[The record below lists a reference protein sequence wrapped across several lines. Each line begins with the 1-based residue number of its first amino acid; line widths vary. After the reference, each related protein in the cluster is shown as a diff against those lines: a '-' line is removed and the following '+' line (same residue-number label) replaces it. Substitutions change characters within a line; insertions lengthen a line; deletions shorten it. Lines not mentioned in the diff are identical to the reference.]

1 MLGPPGSGK
10 GTQSPRLKKE
20 HCLCHLATGDMLRAA
35 VAAKT
40 PLGNEVSLVST
51 CLFYLHSFSGK
62 DAPDMVHKV
71 TMLLQAKQAMDAGGL
86 VSDDI
91 VVGLIAENVKKPEC
105 RIGFILDGFPRTVGQ
120 AEKLDKML
128 DHQGNSIDKVL
139 DFEVPDATLV
149 CSPQLSDIMGNLCR
163 SLTHTEA

>member
-1 MLGPPGSGK
+1 
-10 GTQSPRLKKE
+10 
-20 HCLCHLATGDMLRAA
+20 
-35 VAAKT
+35 
-40 PLGNEVSLVST
+40 
-51 CLFYLHSFSGK
+51 
-62 DAPDMVHKV
+62 
-71 TMLLQAKQAMDAGGL
+71 MDAGGL

-128 DHQGNSIDKVL
+128 SHQGNSIDKVL

-149 CSPQLSDIMGNLCR
+149 CSPQLGDTIGISANAAPKFVQKLSVIQIDGHIAASAVKMMRNCFI
-163 SLTHTEA
+163 THLGVKSSPTPSGCQG